1 MSDVFGNLRV
11 IADVDPT
18 RLHGWEVICE
28 QFRWTLG
35 RPVLVECIGCH
46 RRSVTAS
53 DWARGGM
60 VQCEQPA
67 AVLQGPCPW
76 GGTQEG
82 SDFARAQSAE
92 RLAAVSKPSEVR
104 SPAGK
109 SAGNVKR

>member
-60 VQCEQPA
+60 VQCDNWQPSCRDLA
-67 AVLQGPCPW
+67 RW

-92 RLAAVSKPSEVR
+92 WSRQFEASEVR
-104 SPAGK
+104 SRLERMRER
-109 SAGNVKR
+109 VKR